1 MKLLFLI
8 FRDSEFFEIY
18 GDGRMEKYEMWNKV
32 FGYSGIVFY
41 TLVAQFLLWWINWDL
56 EVGIVITAFHHL
68 LSMVSSWLFIFQ
80 VNQKYACASSRFV
93 DFVTPVLIMLS
104 AVPAGI
110 LSSSAAVWMA
120 HSYFSI
126 YLFVFLFDIRAII
139 NDNLLYISDK
149 DQIFKKE
156 EEKTKHP
163 KKTFLNKK
171 NVFVLSPNT
180 LYKKL

>member
-1 MKLLFLI
+1 
-8 FRDSEFFEIY
+8 
-18 GDGRMEKYEMWNKV
+18 
-32 FGYSGIVFY
+32 
-41 TLVAQFLLWWINWDL
+41 
-56 EVGIVITAFHHL
+56 
-68 LSMVSSWLFIFQ
+68 
-80 VNQKYACASSRFV
+80 
-93 DFVTPVLIMLS
+93 
-104 AVPAGI
+104 
-110 LSSSAAVWMA
+110 MA

-156 EEKTKHP
+156 EKMTKHP